1 MTQNTLTLK
10 EATGVAIW
18 LTYTPREDRRKRGR
32 KMNRRYV
39 PPPIYGP
46 GKNNYGR
53 GWGYKGN
60 NKCPKCG
67 KPASP
72 NEVEVCGG
80 MCIICSMT
88 KNLSSKANSD
98 KR

>member
-1 MTQNTLTLK
+1 MSK
-10 EATGVAIW
+10 
-18 LTYTPREDRRKRGR
+18 
-32 KMNRRYV
+32 YV
-39 PPPIYGP
+39 PPPVYGP

-80 MCIICSMT
+80 VCKICSIYDSLHRK
-88 KNLSSKANSD
+88 KNEEET
-98 KR
+98 